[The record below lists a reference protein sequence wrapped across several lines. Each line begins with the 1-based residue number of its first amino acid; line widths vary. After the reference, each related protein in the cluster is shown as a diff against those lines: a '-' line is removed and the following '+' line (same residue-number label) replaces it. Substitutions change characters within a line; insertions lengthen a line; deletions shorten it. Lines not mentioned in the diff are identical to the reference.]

1 MSLALDGMKAKN
13 MSNAKMPIGSRSNMK
28 GGGGN
33 GGSTKGRINN
43 DAVRHM
49 SKSNDTR
56 LKWLAL
62 NNLLLLPCESDRL
75 YSIFSTLVLG
85 SVRNSFKTLLLPKFQ
100 APQIRLFSFKYRVNS
115 KMPQNRSPAFA
126 NSLKAA
132 TINVDGINDP
142 NLSQACNLR
151 DSPPASS
158 FLSLKI
164 IHKSNTPKNSNA
176 SWISMRIDSAFT
188 ARN

>member
-33 GGSTKGRINN
+33 GGSTKGRINK

-75 YSIFSTLVLG
+75 YSILSTLVLG
-85 SVRNSFKTLLLPKFQ
+85 VGAGGLLVVIFLALTSIMLLEK
-100 APQIRLFSFKYRVNS
+100 
-115 KMPQNRSPAFA
+115 RS
-126 NSLKAA
+126 
-132 TINVDGINDP
+132 
-142 NLSQACNLR
+142 
-151 DSPPASS
+151 
-158 FLSLKI
+158 
-164 IHKSNTPKNSNA
+164 
-176 SWISMRIDSAFT
+176 
-188 ARN
+188 